1 MDKWSVSRDG
11 TSSSRSFPGSDV
23 AAIQA
28 QAVICHHSD
37 NRYLSP
43 FVDEA
48 HPARYEPFDTGRQ
61 YEVLLQS
68 LLAERKELGQIQG
81 KTPIPP
87 CRCQRVSANRLF
99 PVLVEIADEFG
110 TPFHIYDE
118 AGIVECGHRL
128 NDAFTSV
135 EGFREF
141 FAVKALPNLRI
152 LEILRRELGF
162 GFDCSSIAELKMA
175 RRVGAEADDIIFSS
189 NNTSREEYVEAH
201 DHGGCVL
208 NLDDA
213 SFVDKAL
220 FMPELI
226 CFRYN
231 PGALGTSGAL
241 GTANAV
247 IGKPEE
253 AKFGLRRDQIALAYM
268 RARERGARR
277 FGIHTMIVSNE
288 RRYRRVVSTVE
299 MLLRLCGEISAM
311 TGIRFEFVN
320 IGGGI
325 AIPYRPEDKAFN
337 LAAFA
342 GRTAELLAQ
351 FKSEH
356 GYCPKMFMECG
367 RLITGPHG
375 VLVTQVLNVMSK
387 YRDYVG
393 VDACMSSLMRPA
405 IYKWAYNHITAIG
418 HDGEEKRLA
427 AGLVD
432 IVGSLCENN
441 DKFASQFPLAPVKE
455 GDYLL
460 IHDTGA
466 HGLAMGFQY
475 NGRLRP
481 KELLLRR
488 DGTVELIRRA
498 ETFEDYLCTQLEL
511 RTPYPQVWSTVSC
524 VKGVNLATTTRSSNR
539 S

>member
-1 MDKWSVSRDG
+1 MS
-11 TSSSRSFPGSDV
+11 
-23 AAIQA
+23 AA
-28 QAVICHHSD
+28 
-37 NRYLSP
+37 
-43 FVDEA
+43 F
-48 HPARYEPFDTGRQ
+48 
-61 YEVLLQS
+61 
-68 LLAERKELGQIQG
+68 
-81 KTPIPP
+81 
-87 CRCQRVSANRLF
+87 ANRLL
-99 PVLVEIADEFG
+99 PVLIEIADEFG

-152 LEILRRELGF
+152 LDILRRELGF

-175 RRVGAEADDIIFSS
+175 RRVGAKWGDIFFSS
-189 NNTSREEYVEAH
+189 NNTSREEYGEALNY
-201 DHGGCVL
+201 GGCIL
-208 NLDDA
+208 NLDDV
-213 SFVDKAL
+213 SFVDKPGFL
-220 FMPELI
+220 PELI

-231 PGALGTSGAL
+231 PGTLDTGS
-241 GTANAV
+241 AV
-247 IGKPEE
+247 IGKPQE

-268 RARERGARR
+268 RARERGATR
-277 FGIHTMIVSNE
+277 FGLHTMIVSNE
-288 RRYRRVVSTVE
+288 HRYRRVVSTVV
-299 MLLRLCGEISAM
+299 MLLRLCSEISAT

-325 AIPYRPEDKAFN
+325 AIPYRPSDQAFN
-337 LAAFA
+337 LAAFS
-342 GRTAELLAQ
+342 GRTAELFAQ
-351 FKSEH
+351 FRQEH

-387 YRDYVG
+387 HRDYVG

-405 IYKWAYNHITAIG
+405 MYRWAYNHITAIG

-441 DKFASQFPLAPVKE
+441 DKFASQFPLPSVKE
-455 GDYLL
+455 DDYLL

-498 ETFEDYLCTQLEL
+498 ENVEDYLRTQLDFE
-511 RTPYPQVWSTVSC
+511 PQILKPARAKT
-524 VKGVNLATTTRSSNR
+524 
-539 S
+539 